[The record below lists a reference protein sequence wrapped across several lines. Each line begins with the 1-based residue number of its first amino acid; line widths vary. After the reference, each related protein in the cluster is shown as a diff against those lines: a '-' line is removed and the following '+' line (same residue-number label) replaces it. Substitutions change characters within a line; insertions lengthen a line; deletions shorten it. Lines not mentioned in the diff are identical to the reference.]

1 MSDDL
6 KRKLTSR
13 KFWLAV
19 CSFIAPLVVVF
30 TGDKNAATNM
40 TALIMSGASI
50 IAYILG
56 EGLVDSSPL
65 DDCKNINNLADEEII
80 IKDE

>member
-50 IAYILG
+50 IAYILR
-56 EGLVDSSPL
+56 EGLVDSSSL

>member
-19 CSFIAPLVVVF
+19 CSFVAPLVVVF
-30 TGDKNAATNM
+30 TGDKNVATNM

-56 EGLVDSSPL
+56 EGLVDSSSL
-65 DDCKNINNLADEEII
+65 DDCKDINNLVDENVI

>member
-19 CSFIAPLVVVF
+19 CSLIAPLVVVF

-56 EGLVDSSPL
+56 EGLVDSSSL

>member
-50 IAYILG
+50 ITYILG
-56 EGLVDSSPL
+56 EGLVDSSSL

>member
-6 KRKLTSR
+6 KCKLTSR

-56 EGLVDSSPL
+56 EGLVDSSSL

>member
-19 CSFIAPLVVVF
+19 CSFIASLVVVF

-56 EGLVDSSPL
+56 EGLVDSSSL

>member
-1 MSDDL
+1 MSDEM

-19 CSFIAPLVVVF
+19 CSFVAPLVVVF

-56 EGLVDSSPL
+56 EGFVDSSSL
-65 DDCKNINNLADEEII
+65 NDCKNINNMVDEDVI

>member
-19 CSFIAPLVVVF
+19 CSFVAPLVVVF

-56 EGLVDSSPL
+56 EGLVDSSSL
-65 DDCKNINNLADEEII
+65 DDCNDINNLVDENVI

>member
-1 MSDDL
+1 MSDEM

-19 CSFIAPLVVVF
+19 CSFVAPLVVVF

-56 EGLVDSSPL
+56 EGFVDSSSL
-65 DDCKNINNLADEEII
+65 DDCKDINNFVDEDVIVE
-80 IKDE
+80 DE

>member
-13 KFWLAV
+13 KFWLAI
-19 CSFIAPLVVVF
+19 CSFVAPLVVVF

-56 EGLVDSSPL
+56 EGLVDSSSL
-65 DDCKNINNLADEEII
+65 DDCKDINNLVDENVI